1 MAQSFKTTMPWK
13 SKTVENVC
21 KGIRIDRTVD
31 RDYNHDRMEYY
42 GRQYVWYEVV
52 WDDTIVDQFKTI
64 REARSYAKK
73 LQNDK
78 RYKEWL
84 EEVC

>member
-1 MAQSFKTTMPWK
+1 MAQCFKTTRPWK
-13 SKTVENVC
+13 SETVENVC
-21 KGIRIDRTVD
+21 KGIRIDKTVD
-31 RDYNHDRMEYY
+31 RDYDNFRMEYY

-64 REARSYAKK
+64 REARSYAKN

-84 EEVC
+84 EEVR